1 MRISAAIVLA
11 ALLAASAGPARS
23 QQVELI
29 QNVSARAGQSLN
41 GPWQFLI
48 DPYDAGYVD
57 FHLNP
62 LKDGGLGA
70 GREPGGI
77 GDKFELGFLPAA
89 PTLQVP
95 GDWNTQLPELLWY
108 EGILWY
114 RREFTYSAQPGHR
127 QFLWFGAANYRAI
140 VFLNGEKLG
149 EHEGGFTPFQFEATG
164 KLKPGRNVVVVRV
177 DDSRHPDAIPPT
189 MTDWFNYG
197 GLTRDV
203 RLVDVPETFVEDYFV
218 QLEKGSQRRVS
229 GWVRLNGPRARG
241 KVTVRIPEAGA
252 TVEAE
257 TDANGL
263 AHFSFDATLS
273 LWSPDNPKL
282 YEVVVEAGTDRVADR
297 IGFRTIS
304 VSGSKIL
311 LNGKPL
317 FLRGVA
323 IHGEAPFRSGRVYS
337 EADARTLLDWAKD
350 LGCNYVRLAHYPHD
364 EVMTRLADRMGLL
377 VWSEV
382 PVYWAVQWE
391 NQAAYAKA
399 ERMLTEMITR
409 DKNRGSI
416 ALWSVANETPL
427 GDARTKFLAGLAAK
441 VRELDSTRLVTAATL
456 PHTSGNT
463 TTIDDPLGQYL
474 DVLGLNEYIGWYDGG
489 PDKIDA
495 MSYATP
501 YDKPL
506 IMSEFGAETPFA
518 SHGDEN
524 TPWTEEYQANVYRRQ
539 VAMFNRVP
547 FLSGTSAWILM
558 DFRCPRRFLSGIQ
571 DYYNR
576 KGLLSDRGQKKQAF
590 YVLRDYYLE
599 KAGK

>member
-1 MRISAAIVLA
+1 VLA

-62 LKDGGLGA
+62 LQDGGLGA
-70 GREPGGI
+70 GREPAGK

-95 GDWNTQLPELLWY
+95 GDWNTQRPELLWY

-114 RREFTYSAQPGHR
+114 RREFTYSAQPGRR
-127 QFLWFGAANYRAI
+127 QFLWFGAANYQAL
-140 VFLNGEKLG
+140 VFLNGQKLG
-149 EHEGGFTPFQFEATG
+149 QHEGGFTPFQFEVTG
-164 KLKPGRNVVVVRV
+164 KLKPGRNVVIVRV

-229 GWVRLNGPRARG
+229 GWVRLNGPRARQ
-241 KVTVRIPEAGA
+241 KVAVRIPEAGA
-252 TVEAE
+252 SAEAE
-257 TDANGL
+257 TDADGT
-263 AHFSFDATLS
+263 ARFSFDATLS

-282 YEVVVEAGTDRVADR
+282 YEVLLEAQTDRVADR
-297 IGFRTIS
+297 IGFRSIT

-337 EADARTLLDWAKD
+337 EADARTLLDWARE

-409 DKNRGSI
+409 DRNRVSI

-427 GDARTKFLAGLAAK
+427 GDARTRFLASLAAK

-456 PHTSGNT
+456 PHTSGDT

-489 PDKIDA
+489 PDKVDR
-495 MSYATP
+495 MTYSTR

-518 SHGDEN
+518 SHGDDN

-539 VAMFNRVP
+539 VAMFGRIP
-547 FLSGTSAWILM
+547 FLAGTSAWVLV

-576 KGLLSDRGQKKQAF
+576 KGLLSDRGEKKQAF
-590 YVLRDYYLE
+590 YVLRDFYLE
-599 KAGK
+599 KSKK

>member
-1 MRISAAIVLA
+1 MQPSAAIVLA

-29 QNVSARAGQSLN
+29 QNVSARAGQSLD
-41 GPWQFLI
+41 GPWQFLM

-77 GDKFELGFLPAA
+77 GDKFELGFLPAT
-89 PTLQVP
+89 PTLQAP
-95 GDWNTQLPELLWY
+95 GDWNTQRPELLWY

-114 RREFTYSAQPGHR
+114 RRDFTWSPRPGHR
-127 QFLWFGAANYRAI
+127 QFLWFGAANYQAV

-149 EHEGGFTPFQFEATG
+149 QHEGGFTPFQFEVTG
-164 KLKPGRNVVVVRV
+164 KLKPGHNAVIVRV

-203 RLVDVPETFVEDYFV
+203 RLLEVPETFVEDYFV
-218 QLEKGSQRRVS
+218 QLEKGSQRRVA
-229 GWVRLNGPRARG
+229 GWVRLNGPHARQ
-241 KVTVRIPEAGA
+241 KVAIRIPEAGA
-252 TVEAE
+252 SVEAE
-257 TDANGL
+257 TDANGM
-263 AHFSFDATLS
+263 ARFSFDATLS

-282 YEVVVEAGTDRVADR
+282 YEVTVEAETDRVGDQ
-297 IGFRTIS
+297 IGFRGIA
-304 VSGSKIL
+304 VSGARIL

-323 IHGEAPFRSGRVYS
+323 IHAEAPVRSGRVYS

-364 EVMTRLADRMGLL
+364 EAMTRLADRMGLL

-382 PVYWAVQWE
+382 PVYWAVEWE
-391 NQAAYAKA
+391 NPVAYAKA

-409 DKNRGSI
+409 DKNRASI

-441 VRELDSTRLVTAATL
+441 ARELDSTRLVTAATL
-456 PHTSGNT
+456 PHTSGDT
-463 TTIDDPLGQYL
+463 TTIEDPLGQYL
-474 DVLGLNEYIGWYDGG
+474 DVLGLNEYVGWYDGG
-489 PDKIDA
+489 PDKIDR
-495 MSYATP
+495 MTYTTR

-506 IMSEFGAETPFA
+506 IMSEFGAAAVFGA
-518 SHGDEN
+518 HGGEN

-539 VAMFNRVP
+539 VAMFGRIP
-547 FLSGTSAWILM
+547 FLAGTSAWILM

-576 KGLLSDRGQKKQAF
+576 KGLLSDRGEKKQAF
-590 YVLRDYYLE
+590 HVLRDFYLE
-599 KAGK
+599 KAKK